1 MLLETCAPAGSACG
15 RDSGDDHVPPGV
27 RGIVLRAMPSD
38 TASPNASEHPTQPTL
53 SGGVVHSVRCIGG
66 PQTTPRLVAAYSP
79 APSVATAVT
88 GTGDAESHAEAF
100 TSGRHIR
107 LPPTTAAS
115 QPGPTTRLE
124 RGPPGPGS
132 ASASSCL
139 ELRFRKARADPCPSH
154 SPSPSG
160 VRARDVTSPKPSGS
174 KAAKGAPPAL
184 IQSVS
189 AVAT

>member
-27 RGIVLRAMPSD
+27 RGIVLRATPSD

-53 SGGVVHSVRCIGG
+53 TGGVVHSVRCIGG

-100 TSGRHIR
+100 SSGRHIR